1 MMKKLITTITAILAA
16 GTSFA
21 EWNLD
26 FGAGDWFTKDGTQI
40 QEELYFAV
48 IIDMNNYEFSGLKL
62 SAGDSFAE
70 GSFINSDNKY
80 MTMKTGKLTDP
91 DGEGYFLAYSYGWR
105 ISNDDYGAKGGEE
118 TAIIVWSN
126 LGEKSYILSAG
137 DSYTIVTPSL
147 AGGELS
153 GGFKWEM
160 PTSDVGAYGWYL
172 YNEHIEGTIPNS
184 FTTLSQTVSAVPE
197 PSTYAAIFGAVALG
211 FAAYRRR
218 K

>member
-1 MMKKLITTITAILAA
+1 M
-16 GTSFA
+16 
-21 EWNLD
+21 E
-26 FGAGDWFTKDGTQI
+26 
-40 QEELYFAV
+40 
-48 IIDMNNYEFSGLKL
+48 
-62 SAGDSFAE
+62 
-70 GSFINSDNKY
+70 
-80 MTMKTGKLTDP
+80 
-91 DGEGYFLAYSYGWR
+91 R
-105 ISNDDYGAKGGEE
+105 KGGCDDVLQQPHLFDERRDDSQCKQFE
-118 TAIIVWSN
+118 D
-126 LGEKSYILSAG
+126 EKSYILSAG

-211 FAAYRRR
+211 FAAYHRR